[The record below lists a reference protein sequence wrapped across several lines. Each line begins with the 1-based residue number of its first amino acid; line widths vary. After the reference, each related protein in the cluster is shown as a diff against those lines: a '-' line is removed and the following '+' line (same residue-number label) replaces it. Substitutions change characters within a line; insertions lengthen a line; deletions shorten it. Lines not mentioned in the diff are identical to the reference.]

1 MVVIKKKKKKKHPD
15 DLPTAWPRS
24 KCMAA
29 FESLFPEVSTPFL
42 RQALI
47 KGKAAVFVVHKF
59 VKFPVSSLLDLP

>member
-1 MVVIKKKKKKKHPD
+1 
-15 DLPTAWPRS
+15 
-24 KCMAA
+24 MAA
-29 FESLFPEVSTPFL
+29 FESLFPEVSTPLL